1 MTNLVG
7 RTINGRYRLESL
19 LGDGGMG
26 TVYRAYDLNLDRQV
40 AIKLMHAHFARR
52 AEFRARLNQEA
63 KTAAQLDHPSVVG
76 IYDFGDSDD
85 GLFIAMEYVD
95 GGSLRDHLRRLQRMQ
110 KFLPMVQSLQIVAQI
125 ADALDYAQQKG
136 IVHRDVKPG
145 NILLKRLNRPDEPG
159 EQPFRATLT
168 DFGLVKLQEGT
179 GLTQSGATLG
189 TPTYMSPEQ
198 CAGTGIDGRSDIYS
212 LGIVLYE
219 LVTNRLPFS
228 FQSLS
233 EALSA
238 HTKGESHVPAGE
250 LRSDVPPLIDTILAK
265 SLAKEPD
272 NRYARGAEMANALR
286 SAMVALSG
294 APTQVMV
301 REEMDILDRVS
312 EPPPGFDLLIDTPGH
327 STSNVPLNKS
337 VVTLG
342 RHADNDI
349 VLPAEGVSR
358 HHSRLQATA
367 LGWEV
372 VDLGGINGTYL
383 NERRLRAED
392 PTPVPPSGQVRIGP
406 YTLTLQGPEISIVES
421 DETHET
427 MLAGTTAAIDQATV
441 TPETEPL
448 GLYLASDKLSVEPG
462 QTVEF
467 KVEVVN
473 RSQINDRVSLR
484 VQGIPASWLV
494 TPAEFTPVAAG
505 ETVQLTMGVRPPR
518 NRNTPSGRQRMR
530 LELISQR
537 HPDVKTAVTAFLFL
551 GTFTAF
557 EASMDRDEITLPG
570 KVTVAIRNTG
580 NASSE
585 FSLVARDRQRALK
598 FNGERGRI
606 RLKPGQ
612 TANVELEVDG
622 QKAGLLGGG
631 EIYPFEV
638 EVASVAGGRQAL
650 AGAARSGPAIPPA
663 LLYAFVFVLTF
674 ACAVAAFFLASNRGF
689 FSGGNPTETA
699 TPGISVEG
707 ATQTAVSASET
718 LAAATNIAVTA
729 AAQGD
734 ADGDGLSNE
743 QEGLI
748 GTDPNNPDSD
758 ADGLTDGEEQLVHGT
773 QPTIA
778 DTDGDLL
785 SDGDE
790 VNQYLTD
797 PKNIDTDGDGV
808 SDGAEIINKTD
819 PLVAPDTPTP
829 TATTGVTETPAPS
842 ATVTNAPENTAI
854 PTATSTNTAT
864 TQATATN
871 TVLPAATNT
880 MQPSATPTTPATA
893 TATATVLPT
902 ATPTETAVPNPQ
914 LTCVTTAPTIDGDL
928 NLTEW
933 TGSPLIQFA
942 PETAPANVVQV
953 YFVREQSTLYM
964 AFVVNDP
971 SDDADDAIRL
981 FFDTN
986 GNGGDPDADD
996 RFLLLSRKNPAQIQA
1011 GIGNNSDGDLWDVPF
1026 TSANWQAQAG
1036 EASATQWV
1044 VELSIDASTEMGAL
1058 TNPFGLMIT
1067 ALFTNE
1073 QATWPE
1079 GAVNSMLDTYQEID
1093 DVICPQP

>member
-125 ADALDYAQQKG
+125 ADALDYAHQKG

-168 DFGLVKLQEGT
+168 DFGLVKLQEGA
-179 GLTQSGATLG
+179 GLTQTGATLG

-198 CAGTGIDGRSDIYS
+198 CAGTSIDGRSDLYS

-219 LVTNRLPFS
+219 LVTNRLPFT

-233 EALSA
+233 EALNA
-238 HTKGESHVPAGE
+238 HTKGELPMPASE
-250 LRSDVPPLIDTILAK
+250 LRTDVPPLIDTILTRT
-265 SLAKEPD
+265 LAKDPGD
-272 NRYARGAEMANALR
+272 RYARGAEMAGALR
-286 SAMVALSG
+286 SAMVALAG

-327 STSNVPLNKS
+327 STSNVPLTKS
-337 VVTLG
+337 FVTLG

-358 HHSRLQATA
+358 HHTRLQATA

-392 PTPVPPSGQVRIGP
+392 PTPVPPSGQIRIGP
-406 YTLTLQGPEISIVES
+406 YTLTLQGPEISIVEP
-421 DETHET
+421 DQTQAT
-427 MLAGTTAAIDQATV
+427 MIGGTTPPLEQATV
-441 TPETEPL
+441 TPDVEPL

-473 RSQINDRVSLR
+473 RSQVNDRVSLR

-494 TPAEFTPVAAG
+494 TPAEFTPVAVG
-505 ETVQLTMGVRPPR
+505 ETVQLTIGIRPPR
-518 NRNTPSGRQRMR
+518 HRSTPSGRQRLR

-537 HPDVKTAVTAFLFL
+537 HPDVKTAVNAFLFL
-551 GTFTAF
+551 GSYTAF
-557 EASMDRDEITLPG
+557 EATMDRDEITLPG

-580 NASSE
+580 NSDSE

-606 RLKPGQ
+606 RLKAGQ
-612 TANVELEVDG
+612 TANVELEIDG
-622 QKAGLLGGG
+622 QKAGLFGGG

-638 EVASVAGGRQAL
+638 EVASVAGGRQTL

-674 ACAVAAFFLASNRGF
+674 ACAVGAFFLASNRGL
-689 FSGGNPTETA
+689 FSGGSSTETA
-699 TPGISVEG
+699 TPGLSVEA
-707 ATQTAVSASET
+707 ATQTAVSAVET
-718 LAAATNIAVTA
+718 LAAATNVAATA
-729 AAQGD
+729 AVQGD

-743 QEGLI
+743 QERLI

-758 ADGLTDGEEQLVHGT
+758 GDGLTDGDEQLVYGT
-773 QPTIA
+773 QPLNV

-785 SDGDE
+785 RDRE
-790 VNQYLTD
+790 EIEQYKTD
-797 PKNIDTDGDGV
+797 PKNRDTDGDGV
-808 SDGAEIINKTD
+808 ADGTEIIDGTD
-819 PLVAPDTPTP
+819 PLVAPNTPTP
-829 TATTGVTETPAPS
+829 TATAGPTETPVPS
-842 ATVTNAPENTAI
+842 ATMTNTPQNTAI
-854 PTATSTNTAT
+854 PTVTSTSTAT
-864 TQATATN
+864 LQATATN
-871 TVLPAATNT
+871 TVLPTATNT
-880 MQPSATPTTPATA
+880 IQPTATSTIPATA
-893 TATATVLPT
+893 TATSLPT
-902 ATPTETAVPNPQ
+902 ATPTNTAVPNPK

-928 NLTEW
+928 KLTEW
-933 TGSPLIQFA
+933 SGSPLIQFA
-942 PETAPANVVQV
+942 PETAPANIVQV
-953 YFVREQSTLYM
+953 YFVRDQTNLYM
-964 AFVVNDP
+964 AFVVRDATNDP
-971 SDDADDAIRL
+971 DDAVRL
-981 FFDTN
+981 FFDTTK
-986 GNGGDPDADD
+986 NGGGPDSAD
-996 RFLLLSRKNPAQIQA
+996 RFLLLQRNKPAQILA
-1011 GIGNNSDGDLWDVPF
+1011 GIGSNTDSSAWDDTY
-1026 TSANWQAQAG
+1026 TSANWEAKAG
-1036 EASATQWV
+1036 EAGTNQWV
-1044 VELSIDASTEMGAL
+1044 IELRINAAAEMGAL
-1058 TNPFGLMIT
+1058 ANPFGMMIT
-1067 ALFTNE
+1067 ALFTGE
-1073 QATWPE
+1073 QATWPKD
-1079 GAVNSMLDTYQEID
+1079 ATSLSLDTYQAID
-1093 DVICPQP
+1093 NVVCP